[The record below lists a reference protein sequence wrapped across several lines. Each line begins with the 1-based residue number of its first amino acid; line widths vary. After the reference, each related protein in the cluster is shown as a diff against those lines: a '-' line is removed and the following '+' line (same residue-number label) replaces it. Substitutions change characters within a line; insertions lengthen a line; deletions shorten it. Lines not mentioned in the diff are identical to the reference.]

1 MRDSIALFVLST
13 LTEREREVLLRA
25 YRLGYLSPRRKTSLR
40 ELSLEVGLAKPTTS
54 IMVRKALRKLV
65 QRVFETAT

>member
-40 ELSLEVGLAKPTTS
+40 ELSLEVGLAKPTT
-54 IMVRKALRKLV
+54 
-65 QRVFETAT
+65 RV